1 MPALKM
7 DRPVA
12 GKLLARKP
20 TVAGLK
26 TSSEDMIWKEMRG
39 VESEGQ
45 ARGQNIIQTE
55 RDQFPNWSYCL

>member
-26 TSSEDMIWKEMRG
+26 TSSEDMIWGKMRG
-39 VESEGQ
+39 VESEGV
-45 ARGQNIIQTE
+45 
-55 RDQFPNWSYCL
+55 S